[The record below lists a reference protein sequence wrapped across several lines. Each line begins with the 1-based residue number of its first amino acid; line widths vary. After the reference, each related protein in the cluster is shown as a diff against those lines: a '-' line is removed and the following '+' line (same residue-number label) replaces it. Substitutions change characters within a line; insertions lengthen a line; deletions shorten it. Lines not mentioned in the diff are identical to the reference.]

1 MLSAVPT
8 ETTREQSRR
17 TRQEVRARIVTAAT
31 DLIRRRSYAD
41 LSVDEVMRAA
51 GIGRTIF
58 YRHFDDLG
66 DLLIRVSQEAI
77 EELYEA
83 QPPLEEITPGDE
95 IAAIRRALEPA
106 SEVYRRHGPLLR
118 AVAEAARSD
127 EELAHGHAAMRRRFT
142 ELNRR
147 YLSEALERG
156 AAPLANVG
164 ETAEAMTVMNEA
176 YLLDAFGREPRV
188 TVEVAV
194 QTLSEIWLAL
204 VRL

>member
-1 MLSAVPT
+1 MLSAVAT
-8 ETTREQSRR
+8 ETTREVSRR
-17 TRQEVRARIVTAAT
+17 TRQQVRARIVAAANG
-31 DLIRRRSYAD
+31 LIRSRSYAD

-77 EELYEA
+77 EALYEA
-83 QPPLEEITPGDE
+83 QPPLEDVTPGDE
-95 IAAIRRALEPA
+95 IAAIHRALEPA
-106 SEVYRRHGPLLR
+106 VEVYRRHGPLLR
-118 AVAEAARSD
+118 AVAEAAASD
-127 EELAHGHAAMRRRFT
+127 EELARGQAAMRRRFT

-147 YLSEALERG
+147 YLSDAQGRG
-156 AAPLANVG
+156 AAALADVS
-164 ETAEAMTVMNEA
+164 ETAEAMTVMSEA

-194 QTLSEIWLAL
+194 RTLSEIWLAL